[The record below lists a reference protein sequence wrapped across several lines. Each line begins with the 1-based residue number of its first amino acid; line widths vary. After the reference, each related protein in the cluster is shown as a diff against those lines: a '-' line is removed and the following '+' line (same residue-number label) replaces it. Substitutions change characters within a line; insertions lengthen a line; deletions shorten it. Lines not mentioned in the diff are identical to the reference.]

1 MEQIDYKKRF
11 KALRNRFI
19 LLAITI
25 ASIIIVALVAVNLR
39 ISSSI
44 ESKDGI
50 SSLINI
56 SGRQRML
63 SQSVAKL
70 SLLILENDA
79 SAEGLVSDLDSLLS
93 LFEESHYTLVSS
105 NNSLN
110 SKAIDEK
117 FAVIQPIFETLNNTG
132 MAFIA
137 APSIDK
143 RARIIE
149 LESEFLPIM
158 DDLVKEYEEL
168 GSKSY
173 LAINKNV
180 SLSNY
185 AIILLV
191 VLAAIL
197 TYQVA
202 IRIVKNYSIELSN
215 RSTELRE
222 TQIELEKSR
231 VKEQFAYIASH
242 DLQEPV
248 RTIISLAELLQKRH
262 VDTLDADG
270 KQIIQ
275 FVKDSGNRMTQLIKG
290 LLDYS
295 RLGKN
300 QEYEKVDLNELL
312 DTIVRD
318 LNAQIVDKNAE
329 IQFSNMPTIFGFRLD
344 LHSIFQNL
352 VSNAI
357 KFSKLSEASKIE
369 ISYSEDV
376 KYWFFNVKDNGIG
389 MELKDREKVFQIF
402 QRLHNRSKFDGVGIG
417 LAHCKR
423 IAEIHRGSISVESE
437 IGVGSDFQFSISKE
451 LA

>member
-262 VDTLDADG
+262 VDTMDADG

-318 LNAQIVDKNAE
+318 LNAQIVDKSAE
-329 IQFSNMPTIFGFRLD
+329 IQFSNMPTISGFRLD

>member
-11 KALRNRFI
+11 KGLRNRFI
-19 LLAITI
+19 LLAISI
-25 ASIIIVALVAVNLR
+25 ASIIIIALVAVNFR

-44 ESKDGI
+44 ENKENI

-70 SLLILENDA
+70 SFLISENEGN
-79 SAEGLVSDLDSLLS
+79 AEDLVSDLDSLLI
-93 LFEESHYTLVSS
+93 LFEESHYILVSY
-105 NNSLN
+105 NDSLN
-110 SKAIDEK
+110 SKALDKK
-117 FAVIQPIFETLNNTG
+117 FAIIQPIFEALYNTG
-132 MAFIA
+132 IEFMT
-137 APSIDK
+137 APSIGK
-143 RARIIE
+143 RARVIE
-149 LESEFLPIM
+149 LETEFLPIM
-158 DDLVKEYEEL
+158 DELVKEYDEL
-168 GSKSY
+168 ISKGY
-173 LAINKNV
+173 ITINNNV
-180 SLSNY
+180 RLSNY

-191 VLAAIL
+191 MLAAIL

-202 IRIVKNYSIELSN
+202 IRIVRNYSIELSN
-215 RSTELRE
+215 RSNELRE

-248 RTIISLAELLQKRH
+248 RTIISLSELLQERH
-262 VDTLDADG
+262 ADKMDAEG

-275 FVKDSGNRMTQLIKG
+275 FVKDSGNRMTQLIRG

-300 QEYEKVDLNELL
+300 QEYEKIDLNKLL
-312 DTIVRD
+312 GTIVGD

-329 IQFSNMPTIFGFRLD
+329 VQFSNMPIIVGYGLD
-344 LHSIFQNL
+344 LYSIFQNL
-352 VSNAI
+352 ISNAI
-357 KFSKLSEASKIE
+357 KFSRPSEASRIE

-376 KYWFFNVKDNGIG
+376 KHWFFNVKDNGIG
-389 MELKDREKVFQIF
+389 MESKDSEKVFQIF
-402 QRLHNRSKFDGVGIG
+402 QRLHNRNKFDGVGIG

-423 IAEIHRGSISVESE
+423 IAEIHRGSIFVESE
-437 IGVGSDFQFSISKE
+437 LGVGSNFQFSISKE
-451 LA
+451 LV